1 MAEVGVE
8 PDFLG
13 RIGLHLSVPT
23 LFVVGL
29 GCPLHEGELVGLAL
43 LPVTVQH
50 RDLLRH
56 LLLPTFLLPIF
67 LFLTALLKHT
77 MRVLKI
83 VGLKCCVSGRER

>member
-8 PDFLG
+8 PDFPG
-13 RIGLHLSVPT
+13 RVGLHLPVPA

-29 GCPLHEGELVGLAL
+29 GGSLHERELVGLAL
-43 LPVTVQH
+43 LLVTVQH

-67 LFLTALLKHT
+67 LLLTALLHKT
-77 MRVLKI
+77 GKV
-83 VGLKCCVSGRER
+83 